1 MPILKINDEKSNTAD
16 KKMSYVE
23 TELILPNYGQQNTN
37 TLTQKHTDIHTS
49 LALMN
54 EVTL

>member
-23 TELILPNYGQQNTN
+23 TELILPNYGQ
-37 TLTQKHTDIHTS
+37 
-49 LALMN
+49 
-54 EVTL
+54 